1 MCFAC
6 PSVATR
12 VGGIPEVVKENVTG
26 VLVPFGDAGA
36 LAEAIEDLIRDPARR
51 AALGLAAK
59 RRAHECFSAEVIVP
73 RYEAL
78 YRRVCATTAKP
89 SSSV

>member
-12 VGGIPEVVKENVTG
+12 VGGIPEVVQDKITG
-26 VLVPFGDAGA
+26 LLVPFGDSDAMA
-36 LAEAIEDLIRDPARR
+36 RAVENLIQNVTVRATLGR
-51 AALGLAAK
+51 AAQVC
-59 RRAHECFSAEVIVP
+59 AHEEFSAKVIVP

-78 YRRVCATTAKP
+78 YHRVC
-89 SSSV
+89 S